1 MNKWFILLLIVCS
14 LSLTTSCS
22 ISDVNHQEKPSN
34 SLNSQ
39 KNSITLDSNS
49 VQSNDF
55 VLRMISTKDEYIVGE
70 KVELY
75 AALEYVGQQAEIT
88 ITHAASPIGI
98 SLHENNSNIGFGY
111 VMDQPLIST
120 ILKQGSAFQQEYKF
134 SGISFDGS
142 NKEYKELYN
151 QLADGHFPEGEY
163 VMTAKANFTD
173 ITSDLREDYEMQVS
187 TSFRVVQ

>member
-1 MNKWFILLLIVCS
+1 MNKWLTLFLIVCA
-14 LSLTTSCS
+14 LSLATSCS
-22 ISDVNHQEKPSN
+22 ISEAQVEKPLIP
-34 SLNSQ
+34 LNSQ
-39 KNSITLDSNS
+39 KHSITSDSNS

-55 VLRMISTKDEYIVGE
+55 VLRMISTKEEYIVGE

-75 AALEYVGQQAEIT
+75 AELEYVGQQPEII

-120 ILKQGSAFQQEYKF
+120 ILKQGNAFRQEYKF
-134 SGISFDGS
+134 SGFSLDGS

-151 QLADGHFPEGEY
+151 QLADGHFSKGEY

-173 ITSDLREDYEMQVS
+173 ITSTLSENYEMQVS
-187 TSFRVVQ
+187 TSFRVVE